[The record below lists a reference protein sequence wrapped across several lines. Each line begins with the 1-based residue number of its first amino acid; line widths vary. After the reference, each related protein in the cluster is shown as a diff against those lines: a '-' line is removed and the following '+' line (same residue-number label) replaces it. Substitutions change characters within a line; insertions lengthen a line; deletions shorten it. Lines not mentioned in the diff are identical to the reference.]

1 MVRGGGTEFL
11 GNFDLSSLALSPD
24 GTRLVTSIT
33 DSDVTTDLWV
43 KQLDTGPLFRLTFE
57 GTENLRA
64 LWSRDGEFVT
74 FVSNRAGQG
83 DLWRKKADGS
93 GLAELVLDRER
104 PIQEFVYSPDGTW
117 LIFVESDGLTTNSDI
132 YAIRPVVDSVA
143 TPLVTEG
150 AALEISLSPDG
161 RWLAHTW
168 LQDDGDIQVYV
179 RPFPDVDA
187 GRWQIST
194 TRGDE
199 AVWAHNG
206 RELFYQ
212 GTANADEQMVA
223 EIIRDPSFA
232 VGQQRVLFP
241 LAAYLIGNGHAQY
254 DISPDDQRLV
264 MLKAVG
270 GEDDRQLILVD
281 NWFEELK
288 ERVGN

>member
-1 MVRGGGTEFL
+1 MERDGTVREVDPGWEFP

-33 DSDVTTDLWV
+33 DSDGTTDLWV

-57 GTENLRA
+57 GTDNLRA
-64 LWSRDGEFVT
+64 LWSRDGQFVT
-74 FVSNRAGQG
+74 FVSNRAGQR

-93 GLAELVLDRER
+93 APAELVLDRER

-117 LIFVESDGLTTNSDI
+117 LVFVESDGGVANADI
-132 YAIRPVVDSVA
+132 YGIRPGVDSVA

-150 AALEISLSPDG
+150 SSASEISLSPDG

-179 RPFPDVDA
+179 RSFPDVDA
-187 GRWQIST
+187 GFWQVST

-212 GTANADEQMVA
+212 ETANADEQMVA
-223 EIIRDPSFA
+223 AII
-232 VGQQRVLFP
+232 
-241 LAAYLIGNGHAQY
+241 
-254 DISPDDQRLV
+254 
-264 MLKAVG
+264 
-270 GEDDRQLILVD
+270 
-281 NWFEELK
+281 
-288 ERVGN
+288 